1 MTSIIKLHAI
11 SGAMDESPPCYILQ
25 VDDFRILLDCG
36 WNENFDQEFM
46 KELRRLVHQIDAVLL
61 SYPDPLHLG
70 ALPYLVGKCGLNCP
84 IYATIPVYKM
94 GQMFMYDLY
103 QSRHNMEE
111 FELFTLDDVD
121 AAFDKII
128 QLKYNQ
134 SVPMKGKGYGLT
146 ITPLPAGHMIGGTI
160 WKIVKVGEEDIVY
173 AVDFNHKKERHLNG
187 CELERLQRPSLLITD
202 AFNATYQQ
210 ARRRARDEKLMTNI
224 LQTLRNNG
232 NVLVTVDTAGRVLE
246 LAHMLDQLWRNKDSG
261 LLAYS
266 LALLNN
272 VSYNVVEFAKSQIEW
287 MSDKLM
293 RTFEGARNNPF
304 QFKHLQL
311 CHSIAELSRVPS
323 PKVVLASTPDM
334 ECGFSRELFLQWSSN
349 PQNSIIIT
357 NRTSPGTLAR
367 QLIENG
373 GKLPLNLEIRR
384 RVRLE
389 GAELEEYQRK
399 ERENKEKGQEKNE
412 DVDMSDESE
421 DEMDSLSAVAKG
433 KHDLLVKPE
442 TKVQTG
448 FFKSNKKQYPM
459 FPFFEEKVK
468 FDEYGEIIR
477 PEDYKMI
484 DSNPEA
490 EDNKENV
497 DLKEEEIATDI
508 TEVPTKCIS
517 VMKTVRV
524 MAQVQYIDFEGR
536 SDGESLQKILGQL
549 RPRRLILVRG
559 TPESTHA
566 MLNHCRQW
574 GGARVFAPSR
584 GEVVDATTETH
595 IYQVRLT
602 DALVSALELKK
613 GKDAELAW
621 LDAQIMVRDMSKD
634 AKPIIM
640 SVNDNEKEEEKDKME
655 IDQIYTLEPLPLNQV
670 AGHQTAFIN
679 ELKLSDFKQVLNKN
693 SIPSEFSGGVL
704 WCCNGTI
711 AVRRHEAGRVIL
723 EGCLS
728 DDYYRVRDL
737 LYEQYAIV

>member
-11 SGAMDESPPCYILQ
+11 SGAMDESPPCYLLQ

-46 KELRRLVHQIDAVLL
+46 KELRRFVHQIDAVLL

-349 PQNSIIIT
+349 PHNSIIIT

-373 GKLPLNLEIRR
+373 GKVPLNLEIRR

-399 ERENKEKGQEKNE
+399 ERENKEKSQEKNE

-433 KHDLLVKPE
+433 KHDLLVKTE

-508 TEVPTKCIS
+508 TELPTKCIS
-517 VMKTVRV
+517 VVKTVRV

-559 TPESTHA
+559 TPDSTHA

-574 GGARVFAPSR
+574 GRVFAPSR

-634 AKPIIM
+634 AKPVIL
-640 SVNDNEKEEEKDKME
+640 SVHDNEKEEEKDNME